1 MCWSVGPGSLAR
13 GVPTNAL
20 SRLWQRVEEELFTR
34 WRKKKKKKQEPH
46 LKIAANWPPL
56 WSSSHNLLSA
66 ISGTFQ
72 RRLGGPKCLQ
82 WFIRDLFSTQ
92 HKQAHGLLITHRVT
106 SAVAPAPL
114 AAGEEEEG
122 CLGLMEFFN
131 SRVMGYCG
139 LRNDYSSP
147 LTGALSELAGAS
159 FGVAT
164 WCIIIIIIIDAMLTC
179 SEGFRCILEQKV
191 RCQV

>member
-1 MCWSVGPGSLAR
+1 MAQVPSR
-13 GVPTNAL
+13 GGGFPPTRSADFGK
-20 SRLWQRVEEELFTR
+20 ELKKNFLPDGE
-34 WRKKKKKKQEPH
+34 KKKKKKQEPH